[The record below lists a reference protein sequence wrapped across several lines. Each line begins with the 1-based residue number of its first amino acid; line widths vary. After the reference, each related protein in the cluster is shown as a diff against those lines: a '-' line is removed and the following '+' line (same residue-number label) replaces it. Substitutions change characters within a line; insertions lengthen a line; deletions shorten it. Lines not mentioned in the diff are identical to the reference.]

1 MNEEERYLFDLWGY
15 VTVENVLSEDELTAL
30 NALIDQQN
38 YPEPTDD
45 KIYSQRFG
53 GFMDWESDAYRK
65 LLNHPR
71 IMPYLKGMIGS
82 KFRLDHAY
90 GILMRKGNPGGTL
103 HGGGTPYDPAQYY
116 VFRNEQMYNGLTV
129 VSWALTDMLP
139 GHGGF
144 CCIPG
149 SHKSNFRCPSR
160 FRPVANNPKCMVGVH
175 QKAGDAVIFT
185 EALTHGTLPWEA
197 SHYRRSILFKYSPG
211 HSAWGQGRY
220 DDALR
225 EKMSEED
232 QRLMLEPPYV
242 SNRKLVVE

>member
-116 VFRNEQMYNGLTV
+116 VFRNEQM
-129 VSWALTDMLP
+129 
-139 GHGGF
+139 
-144 CCIPG
+144 
-149 SHKSNFRCPSR
+149 
-160 FRPVANNPKCMVGVH
+160 
-175 QKAGDAVIFT
+175 
-185 EALTHGTLPWEA
+185 
-197 SHYRRSILFKYSPG
+197 
-211 HSAWGQGRY
+211 
-220 DDALR
+220 
-225 EKMSEED
+225 
-232 QRLMLEPPYV
+232 
-242 SNRKLVVE
+242 